1 MRLPQ
6 QEPQQQRRS
15 VSILLQSV
23 YILFSLYVQHEKLC
37 FFLNQEAIGQKVL
50 ETVETVYSSNVKLGN
65 SSYFYCN

>member
-50 ETVETVYSSNVKLGN
+50 ETVYSSNGKLGN